1 MPDRPPDFSMNTNLH
16 HAFKREVARLR
27 KGVQRVDLADRAATE
42 GLARR
47 FAFFS
52 ATLHHHHQ
60 GEDQY
65 LFDRVRPRATPEE
78 VAVLDA
84 MDAEH
89 GALKLA
95 LDRLDHDFRTL
106 SPDSDP
112 ATIAA
117 DFDELHTV
125 LDAHCAHEERAG
137 VPIVQ
142 KHVTSEDLKEFMTY
156 TRSAPDSMMVLAWAC
171 DGATSEQEASTWGML
186 PPFVRV
192 FVKPLSTRKYRAFT
206 AACGM

>member
-1 MPDRPPDFSMNTNLH
+1 MSHRPPDFSMNTNLH
-16 HAFKREVARLR
+16 HAFKREVSRLR
-27 KGVQRVDLADRAATE
+27 KGVQQVDLADNAATA

-65 LFDRVRPRATPEE
+65 LFDRVRIRATPAE

-89 GALKLA
+89 DALKLA
-95 LDRLDHDFRTL
+95 LDRLDSDFRTL

-117 DFDELHTV
+117 DFDELRTV
-125 LDAHCAHEERAG
+125 LDGHCAHEEQAG

-142 KHVTSEDLKEFMTY
+142 KYVTPEDLKEFMAF
-156 TRSAPDSMMVLAWAC
+156 TRSAPESTMVLAWVC
-171 DGATSEQEASTWGML
+171 DGATPEQVASVWGML

-192 FVKPLSTRKYRAFT
+192 FVKPISTRKYRAFT
-206 AACGM
+206 ASCGM